1 MLTLLLE
8 DGEATGIAAVVGEML
23 AEVAGD
29 PAMEEVRF
37 LERTQNSW
45 QQPDQD

>member
-29 PAMEEVRF
+29 PAAEEAKVP
-37 LERTQNSW
+37 EVS
-45 QQPDQD
+45 